1 MKEEIPEALRGGT
14 CGQRRVVPARVT
26 DARRCR
32 QPGVSSRAAGPVR
45 NQPGMAGGTWTVRAI
60 SMRSGDRPSR
70 RARASPVPSLG
81 WPCVASAQDP
91 GTVTAGRRFDD
102 AVYLRCGMWARWSY
116 DEPFGGR
123 PVGLWLW

>member
-1 MKEEIPEALRGGT
+1 MPGQLRDD
-14 CGQRRVVPARVT
+14 GQQVRLFAPYWWNDGIGERAFKVPAAVKNLQVIECAPRT
-26 DARRCR
+26 RGD
-32 QPGVSSRAAGPVR
+32 GPK
-45 NQPGMAGGTWTVRAI
+45 GGGA
-60 SMRSGDRPSR
+60 
-70 RARASPVPSLG
+70 PVPSLG
-81 WPCVASAQDP
+81 RLCVASAQDP